1 MYFIDVQGTLISDK
15 DKTPLPYALEF
26 IEHLNKNNIPFVIV
40 TNNTKRSDFKE
51 YLQHLGFKFKYY
63 LDPLMVLDDKIDD
76 EVAVFGN
83 ENLKNI
89 IASKYK
95 LNYTNPKYLVLSV
108 GIYSSDDFS
117 QMIEFILNGAKLIAM
132 HKTSIYVSNNKRYPA
147 VGAIAEMLKY
157 ATGCNY
163 DIVGKPSFDFYNKA
177 RKLLNTD
184 FQNITMISDDLIG
197 DLVGAKELGMK
208 TILTLTGKIKNEK
221 EITIKPDLV
230 VKNLKGLL
238 DVK

>member
-15 DKTPLPYALEF
+15 DKTPLPYAVEFLEY
-26 IEHLNKNNIPFVIV
+26 LNKNNIPFVIV
-40 TNNTKRSDFKE
+40 TNNTKRADFRE
-51 YLQHLGFKFKYY
+51 YLQKLGFNFKYY
-63 LDPLMVLDDKIDD
+63 LDPLMVLDEKIDN

-108 GIYSSDDFS
+108 GIYSSEDFS

-132 HKTSIYVSNNKRYPA
+132 HKTSIYVSNDKRYPA

-157 ATGCNY
+157 ATGCEY
-163 DIVGKPSFDFYNKA
+163 EVVGKPSIDFFKKAQNFLGVDFNK
-177 RKLLNTD
+177 
-184 FQNITMISDDLIG
+184 ITMVSDDLIG
-197 DLVGAKELGMK
+197 DLKGAKSLGMK
-208 TILTLTGKIKNEK
+208 TILVLTGKIKSEK
-221 EITIKPDLV
+221 EIKEKPDLII
-230 VKNLKGLL
+230 KNLKGLIC
-238 DVK
+238 

>member
-26 IEHLNKNNIPFVIV
+26 IEYLNKNNIPFVIV
-40 TNNTKRSDFKE
+40 TNNTKRADFKE
-51 YLQHLGFKFKYY
+51 YLQKLGFNFKYY
-63 LDPLMVLDDKIDD
+63 LDPLMVLDEKIDD

-83 ENLKNI
+83 ENFKNI

-95 LNYTNPKYLVLSV
+95 LNYKNPKYLVLSV
-108 GIYSSDDFS
+108 GVYSSEDFS
-117 QMIEFILNGAKLIAM
+117 QMIEYILNGAKLIAM

-163 DIVGKPSFDFYNKA
+163 EVVGKPSKSFFQKAQKFLGVDFKE
-177 RKLLNTD
+177 
-184 FQNITMISDDLIG
+184 ITMISDDLIG
-197 DLVGAKELGMK
+197 DLQGAKKLGMK
-208 TILTLTGKIKNEK
+208 TILVLTGKIKNKK
-221 EITIKPDLV
+221 EIKEKPDLILE
-230 VKNLKGLL
+230 NLKGLIC
-238 DVK
+238 